1 MTAGRPQL
9 DDIYLHAYVDG
20 ELSDAEAREVELRLQ
35 TDATARVLVASLAA
49 QRDALQSKY
58 GLPVNCDVTKKMVA
72 QVLASKS
79 SRRWGAIAK
88 LSGVAAL
95 VVAAAM
101 GGYFLRE
108 MAEPPAV
115 FADPPFVAT
124 AVGAHTV
131 FAPEMRHA
139 VEVPASDER
148 HLVYWLSKRLE
159 NPVRV
164 ARLEGWTLV
173 GGRLLP
179 DASHPAAQ
187 LMYED
192 ANGRRITLFQRAKT
206 GQADQSLRFVAGDT
220 VRAFY
225 WVEGGVAYVVSGAL
239 EKFELK
245 GLAQALNASLAAAA
259 SSAPAD
265 SKP

>member
-9 DDIYLHAYVDG
+9 DDVYLHAYVDG
-20 ELSDAEAREVELRLQ
+20 ELSDVEAREVEQRLQ

-58 GLPVNCDVTKKMVA
+58 GLPVNCDITKRMAA
-72 QVLASKS
+72 QVLAS
-79 SRRWGAIAK
+79 RPAPRWGSVAK
-88 LSGVAAL
+88 LSAVAGLVMLAGV
-95 VVAAAM
+95 

-108 MAEPPAV
+108 MTEPPV
-115 FADPPFVAT
+115 PFADPPFVAA
-124 AVGAHTV
+124 AVGAHAV

-139 VEVPASDER
+139 VEVAATDER

-159 NPVRV
+159 APVRV
-164 ARLEGWTLV
+164 AALPGWTLV
-173 GGRLLP
+173 GGRLL
-179 DASHPAAQ
+179 AEAGAPAAQ

-206 GQADQSLRFVAGDT
+206 GHADQSLRFVAGES

-225 WVEGGVAYVVSGAL
+225 WVESGVAYVVAGAL

-245 GLAQALNASLAAAA
+245 DLAQTLNANLAAAA
-259 SSAPAD
+259 AAP
-265 SKP
+265 KP